1 MVELLEVLRNK
12 EDNMKY
18 PKTKEVLNQLVAD
31 LTQMHMIVHQHHW
44 YMRGNR
50 FLKLHPYLDDVM
62 AELASQLDYVSE
74 RLVTLDGNPVSTLGE
89 IVEKTKIPDEKGN
102 WDETIDERYAKI
114 VDGYHYLDK
123 LYEKGIEVSAEEGD
137 DSTND
142 MLISFHTAV
151 EKRIWMMSAEINKA
165 PNLDK

>member
-1 MVELLEVLRNK
+1 
-12 EDNMKY
+12 MKY

-62 AELASQLDYVSE
+62 DELADQLDQVSE
-74 RLVTLDGNPVSTLGE
+74 RLIALDGSPVSTLGE
-89 IVEKTKIPDEKGN
+89 IAAKTKIKDEKGN
-102 WDETIDERYAKI
+102 WNETIDERYGKI
-114 VDGYHYLDK
+114 VDGYHYLDD
-123 LYEKGIEVSAEEGD
+123 LYQKGLEVSDEEGD
-137 DSTND
+137 YSTND
-142 MLISFHTAV
+142 MFTGFHTAI

-165 PNLDK
+165 PNIDAK

>member
-1 MVELLEVLRNK
+1 
-12 EDNMKY
+12 MKY

-62 AELASQLDYVSE
+62 DELADQLDQVSE
-74 RLVTLDGNPVSTLGE
+74 RLIALDGAPVSTLSE
-89 IVEKTKIPDEKGN
+89 IAAKTKIKDEKGN
-102 WDETIDERYAKI
+102 WNETIDERYGKI
-114 VDGYHYLDK
+114 VDGYHYLDD
-123 LYEKGIEVSAEEGD
+123 LYQKGLEVSDEEGD
-137 DSTND
+137 YSTND
-142 MLISFHTAV
+142 MFTGFHTAI

-165 PNLDK
+165 PNIDAK